1 MKRSKRI
8 KNFNDFRFQ
17 KGTGN
22 MSGGMYLNDDLGAL
36 VFDIGSHSVRA
47 GFAGEEIPKER
58 IYHS

>member
-1 MKRSKRI
+1 
-8 KNFNDFRFQ
+8 
-17 KGTGN
+17 

-58 IYHS
+58 TKIQF